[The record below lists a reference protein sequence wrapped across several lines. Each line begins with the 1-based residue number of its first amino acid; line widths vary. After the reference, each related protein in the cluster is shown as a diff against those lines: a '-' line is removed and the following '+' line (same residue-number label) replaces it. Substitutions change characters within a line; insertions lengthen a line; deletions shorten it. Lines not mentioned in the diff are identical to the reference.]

1 MYIDQL
7 SRVTGVPEAT
17 IKHYQQV
24 GLLPA
29 TVQVGDDT
37 NYGESHIHAI
47 KLIKMAQDIGLSLRE
62 IISVLAAKDSDQ
74 SSVRLNRALM
84 LLNKRRDLCTDEDG
98 NVADPSI
105 DSLEKELE
113 ALFLP
118 G

>member
-7 SRVTGVPEAT
+7 ARITGVPEAT
-17 IKHYQQV
+17 IKHYEQV

-29 TVQVGDDT
+29 TVQLGEET

-62 IISVLAAKDSDQ
+62 IISVLAAKDTDQ
-74 SSVRLNRALM
+74 SSLRLNRALM
-84 LLNKRRDLCTDEDG
+84 LLNKRRSLCADEDG
-98 NVADPSI
+98 NVSGPSM
-105 DSLEKELE
+105 DYLEKELE

-118 G
+118 